1 MEIFV
6 GLILFDYPLRA
17 PARGRVGD
25 VRRKI
30 RIKPYELD
38 QLVCGPTS
46 FDPSL
51 RARYLHFG

>member
-6 GLILFDYPLRA
+6 GFNLLDYPLRA
-17 PARGRVGD
+17 LARGRVGH

-38 QLVCGPTS
+38 QSGCGPTS
-46 FDPSL
+46 FDLSL
-51 RARYLHFG
+51 RAR

>member
-38 QLVCGPTS
+38 QSGCGPTS
-46 FDPSL
+46 FDLSL